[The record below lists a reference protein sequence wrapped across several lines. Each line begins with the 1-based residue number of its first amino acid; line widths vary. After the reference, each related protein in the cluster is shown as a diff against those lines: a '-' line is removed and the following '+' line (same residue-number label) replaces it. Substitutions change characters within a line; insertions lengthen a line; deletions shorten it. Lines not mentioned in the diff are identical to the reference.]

1 MYGNAVY
8 KEGGK
13 STLRILD
20 CRGEGPTESEGHGE
34 AGLEGA
40 RRRRRRVIAAAATR
54 SPARPAPVVNPPLAG
69 PLLAALQ

>member
-20 CRGEGPTESEGHGE
+20 CRGEGPTEATVTKPPAARGL
-34 AGLEGA
+34 AG
-40 RRRRRRVIAAAATR
+40 ATGK
-54 SPARPAPVVNPPLAG
+54 PAPTDNPPLAG
-69 PLLAALQ
+69 PPPSTAQ